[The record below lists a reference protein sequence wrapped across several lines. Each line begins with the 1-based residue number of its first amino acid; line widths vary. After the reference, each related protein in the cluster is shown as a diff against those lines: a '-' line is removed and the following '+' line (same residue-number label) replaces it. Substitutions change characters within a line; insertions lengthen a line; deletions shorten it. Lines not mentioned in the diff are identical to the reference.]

1 MQDEE
6 CVEHNVKGASNIQGG
21 FPCKVERLGH
31 SNPAIKNMLPICE
44 GQPSSTSIENGRYVH
59 TDFPAEGVQ
68 DKSELCELEHAG
80 VPWQVCG
87 DSWGG
92 VSLPQHRQ

>member
-6 CVEHNVKGASNIQGG
+6 CIEHNVKGASNIQGG

-44 GQPSSTSIENGRYVH
+44 GQPRSTSIENGRYVH
-59 TDFPAEGVQ
+59 TDFPAEGIQ
-68 DKSELCELEHAG
+68 DKPKLRELEHAG
-80 VPWQVCG
+80 VQWKVCG
-87 DSWGG
+87 DS
-92 VSLPQHRQ
+92 